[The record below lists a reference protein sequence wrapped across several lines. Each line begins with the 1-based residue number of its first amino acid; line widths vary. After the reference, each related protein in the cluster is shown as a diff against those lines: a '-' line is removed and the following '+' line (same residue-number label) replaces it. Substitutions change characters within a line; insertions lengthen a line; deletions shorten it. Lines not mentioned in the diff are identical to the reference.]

1 MDRHRQHGSGGAMML
16 RGGVSD
22 KNGNLFEKLAVRLH
36 LLRVLLEEDKTVTW
50 EPRETEGAD
59 FTVEG
64 SDGRIVVQCK
74 TRSIEPWSP
83 SALKDP
89 LTHARRL
96 LDDGMDRYRFLTDQK
111 PGTLM
116 QATESARSDLTDEA
130 WLAEDAVNR
139 EKYAQHLGGRVDGPA
154 ELAAARG
161 YLARI
166 QIQVMDLGTLR
177 TQVEILAKSLTDQP
191 SCLLQAFEGT
201 VERPENLGATWSAV
215 RLRQALEAYQ
225 IPWKRGEWA
234 GNTTWLAERQEEW
247 RRDIK
252 AARRRRARLPRA
264 ETERVTAAIGE
275 LSLGGLVVVHGA
287 AGSGKSEI
295 LGQVAERLH
304 ERGVTVLPLRADA
317 AGNRELYG
325 TRSPIQRLVAISGGS
340 TVCLLIDQLD
350 QAVEQSQHLRELQT
364 WVQEAVRAGMVVIIG
379 CRTVDVRQ
387 ETRLHQVLYHLNRD
401 PVAIEVGPLP
411 EAIVQQQL
419 NQSGVALVDL
429 DQDLRR
435 LVSNPMLLGLMQ
447 DVVQQRGMWRE
458 SISLWDLVRNWCESL
473 VQTVGPTAVEVLDA
487 IADGMERHRTLS
499 VLEDTLPSHLLGM
512 THRLLGQGILIR
524 DHGVPRIRIFHQTIA
539 DVRLVRTWLEY
550 PSAQAVIDRLGT
562 PAQQG
567 LREAKRLRLC
577 VPLWAAR
584 GPQGVVLVRDLVF
597 HEGLRP
603 LLQRALLLGLAEV
616 QTVDPAL
623 CRLMVTWLDHPS
635 RRSLLL
641 GMVVRGSAPWF
652 LALGSWLDR
661 AWIDHPEEEWLYLD
675 LCASVSIRCGDA
687 VARHLAGWERS
698 RPGILKKAH
707 WVFIQNPS
715 EDSDRLFELRL
726 ETLAYLTD
734 REHFHVGWADLRE
747 SKPERAVRLFTALV
761 GNLHWQDG
769 DLEPEAMGLV
779 GWVRNIPPTMTGLN
793 WSIWKPLVAW
803 WTSFTIPTL
812 RLVKYQDDLS
822 GDGVCALAVEALAQ
836 AAAAALDRG
845 EMTWQNL
852 REHLPTPL
860 RDQDAWLLLRVGALF
875 SESEMPQ
882 QVAEDAIAWFMSD
895 FRWAQIAVADE
906 EDDKRCRLAGEFLTN
921 CARELSDS
929 SHENLQRWLVTYPD
943 SWTIEDER
951 YRLRWGDLRPNHRGL
966 TAWVLLPALGQERWT
981 EDTKSRYNEC
991 DQKFRGHQDH
1001 LFRDRKM
1008 LYGFVGSPIPTRVG
1022 IGWSTERWITELQ
1035 NAPRGRQ
1042 SLRQRGAGRLDEH
1055 SLETLLH
1062 HVLRPCA
1069 QEDPVKFACLAL
1081 AVAVQDPALDDEVYS
1096 TLLEGIGRL
1105 FVNGN
1110 PTLAPLGESDLLAVV
1125 EHPAFRDRPACAVA
1139 VARLVERH
1147 DKLPWSEAVLTRLME
1162 LATNP
1167 AKATRTQ
1174 ENLLTTRFNDPGCL
1188 ALHALAD
1195 MVESR
1200 PGLRPGLM
1208 DLAEGLAQHQCQA
1221 RRASVARV
1229 AFAVFDAYPERSAR
1243 VLVELTRDHAI
1254 AAESDLRAQFV
1265 WAAAHKSLDQQ
1276 VQRDLRQNLLILAK
1290 LDEKEAGQAV
1300 GYAALHWWVW
1310 GHLDEASYRQ
1320 VINANSVIRRE
1331 AARCLA
1337 AWLGDPDLSQHLV
1350 TEVLKL
1356 ANSPEPEVGA
1366 VILSGLRKAKGSPIF
1381 QDLNFI
1387 RELTKSPAVQAE
1399 PERFITLCDDH
1410 GTLLPLADILTGL
1423 VSALPTTG
1431 QTWKLH
1437 HQREELASRLL
1448 RLYEEAEQ
1456 AADHHVAQQALD
1468 ALDTLILEGLSL
1480 PSLFTRLTAQDGGT
1494 GVG

>member
-1 MDRHRQHGSGGAMML
+1 ML

-22 KNGNLFEKLAVRLH
+22 KNGNRFEKLAVTLH

-50 EPRETEGAD
+50 EPRRTEGAD

-74 TRSIEPWSP
+74 TRSIESWSP

-96 LDDGMDRYRFLTDQK
+96 LDNGMDRYRFLTDQK
-111 PGTLM
+111 PGSLM

-139 EKYAQHLGGRVDGPA
+139 EKYAQHLDGRVDGPA

-166 QIQVMDLGTLR
+166 EIRVMDQDSLR
-177 TQVEILAKSLTDQP
+177 TQVELLAKSLTDQP
-191 SCLLQAFEGT
+191 SRLLQAFEDT
-201 VERPENLGATWSAV
+201 VERPENLGTTWSSV
-215 RLRQALEAYQ
+215 RLMRALEPYH
-225 IPWKRGEWA
+225 IPWKRGDGA
-234 GNTTWLAERQEEW
+234 ATNATWLAERQDKW
-247 RRDIK
+247 RRDITT
-252 AARRRRARLPRA
+252 ARRGRKRLPRP
-264 ETERVTAAIGE
+264 ETERVAAAVGE
-275 LSLGGLVVVHGA
+275 LSVGGLVVVHGA

-295 LGQVAERLH
+295 LGQVEELLH
-304 ERGVTVLPLRADA
+304 ERGIAVLPLRADA
-317 AGNRELYG
+317 PGNREFQG
-325 TRSPIQRLVAISGGS
+325 ARSPVQRLVAISGGS

-350 QAVEQSQHLRELQT
+350 QAVEKSQHLRELQT

-419 NQSGVALVDL
+419 NRSGVALADL
-429 DQDLRR
+429 DPDLRR

-473 VQTVGPTAVEVLDA
+473 VQTVGPAAVEVLDA

-524 DHGVPRIRIFHQTIA
+524 DHGVPRLRIFHQTIA

-550 PSAQAVIDRLGT
+550 PSAQAVMVRLGS
-562 PAQQG
+562 PAHQG

-584 GPQGVVLVRDLVF
+584 GPQGVELVRDLVF

-641 GMVVRGSAPWF
+641 SMVVRGSAPWF

-661 AWIDHPEEEWLYLD
+661 AWIDHPDEEGFYLD

-687 VARHLAGWERS
+687 VAKHLASWERS

-734 REHFHVGWADLRE
+734 REHLHVSWPALRE
-747 SKPERAVRLFTALV
+747 SKPERAVRLFTSLV
-761 GNLHWQDG
+761 RNLRWQDG

-779 GWVRNIPPTMTGLN
+779 GWVRHIPPTMTGLD
-793 WSIWKPLVAW
+793 WSVWKPLVAW
-803 WTSFTIPTL
+803 WATFAIPTL
-812 RLVKYQDDLS
+812 RLVKHQDDLS
-822 GDGVCALAVEALAQ
+822 GDGVCALVVETLAQ
-836 AAAAALDRG
+836 AAADALGRG
-845 EMTWQNL
+845 EMTWQSV
-852 REHLPTPL
+852 RGHLPSPL
-860 RDQDAWLLLRVGALF
+860 RDQDAWLLLRIGAFL
-875 SESEMPQ
+875 SESEESQ
-882 QVAEDAIAWFMSD
+882 QVAEDAISWFMSD
-895 FRWAQIAVADE
+895 SRWAQIAVDDE
-906 EDDKRCRLAGEFLTN
+906 MGDKRCRLAGEFLTN
-921 CARELSDS
+921 CTRWLSDS
-929 SHENLQRWLVTYPD
+929 SHEDLQRWLVTYPD
-943 SWTIEDER
+943 SWTVEEEQFR
-951 YRLRWGDLRPNHRGL
+951 NLRPNHRGL
-966 TAWVLLPALGQERWT
+966 TAWVLLPALNKGRWT
-981 EDTKSRYNEC
+981 DETKSRYDEC
-991 DQKFRGHQDH
+991 DQKFRGNEDQV
-1001 LFRDRKM
+1001 FRDRKIT
-1008 LYGFVGSPIPTRVG
+1008 YGVVGSPIPTTVG
-1022 IGWSTERWITELQ
+1022 VRWSTERWITELQ

-1042 SLRQRGAGRLDEH
+1042 TLRQREPGHLYEH

-1069 QEDPVKFACLAL
+1069 QEDPVKFARLAL
-1081 AVAVQDPALDDEVYS
+1081 AVAVQDPPLDDEVYS

-1110 PTLAPLGESDLLAVV
+1110 PILAPLEESDLLAVV
-1125 EHPAFRDRPACAVA
+1125 EHPAFRNRPACAVA

-1147 DKLPWSEAVLTRLME
+1147 DTLPWSEAVLTRLME
-1162 LATNP
+1162 LAKSP

-1174 ENLLTTRFNDPGCL
+1174 ETLLTTRFNDPGCL

-1195 MVESR
+1195 MAESR
-1200 PGLRPGLM
+1200 PGLHPALM
-1208 DLAEGLAQHQCQA
+1208 NLAEGLAQHQCQA

-1229 AFAVFDAYPERSAR
+1229 AFAVFDAYPERSAG
-1243 VLVELTRDHAI
+1243 VLVELTRDPAI
-1254 AAESDLRAQFV
+1254 AAESDLRAHLV
-1265 WAAAHKSLDQQ
+1265 WAAAHKHLGAQ
-1276 VQRDLRQNLLILAK
+1276 VQKDLRQHLLDLAN
-1290 LDEKEAGQAV
+1290 LDEKEARKTV

-1310 GHLDEASYRQ
+1310 GHLDEETYRR
-1320 VINANSVIRRE
+1320 VINTNSVIRCA

-1350 TEVLKL
+1350 TEVLRL
-1356 ANSPEPEVGA
+1356 ANSPEPEVGT

-1387 RELTKSPAVQAE
+1387 RELTKSPAVRAE

-1423 VSALPTTG
+1423 VPSLPTTG
-1431 QTWKLH
+1431 QAWKLH

-1480 PSLFTRLTAQDGGT
+1480 PSLFTRLTAQDGATVAG
-1494 GVG
+1494 